1 KNVLP
6 RALEDGRRLFAYD
19 FARNPIPGQEGP
31 NTYWRDVGTLDS
43 YWEANMDLVA
53 VKPEFDLYNEEW
65 PLRTSAE
72 FSAPA
77 KFVHEE
83 AGRRG
88 QAFNSLL
95 AGGVIVSGGTLRRSL
110 AFRRVRVNSY
120 ALVENSVLFD
130 NVRIG
135 RNATVRNAIIDKNVV
150 VPDGEE
156 IGVDLERDRER

>member
-1 KNVLP
+1 
-6 RALEDGRRLFAYD
+6 
-19 FARNPIPGQEGP
+19 
-31 NTYWRDVGTLDS
+31 
-43 YWEANMDLVA
+43 MDLVA
-53 VKPEFDLYNEEW
+53 VEPEFDLYNEEW

-83 AGRRG
+83 EGRRG

-95 AGGVIVSGGTLRRSL
+95 AGGVIISGATVRRSL

-135 RNATVRNAIIDKNVV
+135 RHAVVRNAIIDKNVE
-150 VPDGEE
+150 VPEGEE
-156 IGVDLERDRER
+156 VGVDLMHDRLRGLTVSPSGLVTVPKGFRFE